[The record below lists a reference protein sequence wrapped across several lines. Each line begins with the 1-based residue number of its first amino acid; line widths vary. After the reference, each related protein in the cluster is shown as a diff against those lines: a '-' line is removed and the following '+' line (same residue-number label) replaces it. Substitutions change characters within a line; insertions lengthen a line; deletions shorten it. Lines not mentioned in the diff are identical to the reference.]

1 MTRPPDYAQS
11 LAPRGVS
18 RSEAAAYLGIGTT
31 LFDALVRN
39 NLMPKPKAI
48 FSRRV
53 WDVRELDKAFAELP
67 EADDPV
73 QAKGAEGANP
83 YDDLH
88 V

>member
-1 MTRPPDYAQS
+1 MTR
-11 LAPRGVS
+11 LAEKSPLRRGLS
-18 RSEAAAYLGIGTT
+18 RQEAAAYCGIGGT

-48 FSRRV
+48 FSRRA
-53 WDVRELDKAFAELP
+53 WDIEELDKAFRELP
-67 EADDPV
+67 EADDPG
-73 QAKGAEGANP
+73 QATGAGALDP